1 MKTEVST
8 KKLLEA
14 LLHSYIE
21 THDLG
26 HIYNGDGTL
35 LTTLDE
41 ATKFVDGLKEEL
53 TSPKKGGFYKVP
65 CSWEV
70 YGSTVVEAESWDE
83 AISIAESAD
92 CPLPVETSYVEDSF
106 RIDEELVDSFR
117 DENNP

>member
-70 YGSTVVEAESWDE
+70 YGTTVVEAESWEE
-83 AISIAESAD
+83 AISKSEDA
-92 CPLPVETSYVEDSF
+92 PLPSDGSYIEGSF
-106 RIDEELVDSFR
+106 RIDEELVEYEKEKELKS
-117 DENNP
+117 

>member
-26 HIYNGDGTL
+26 QIYNGDGTL

-41 ATKFVDGLKEEL
+41 ATKFVDGLK
-53 TSPKKGGFYKVP
+53 TGPKFYKVP
-65 CSWEV
+65 CLWEV
-70 YGSTVVEAESWDE
+70 YGFTVVEAESWDE
-83 AISIAESAD
+83 AIITAEES
-92 CPLPVETSYVEDSF
+92 PLPIDSTYIEDSF
-106 RIDEELVDSFR
+106 RIDHSLVEEEKEKEKELNYD
-117 DENNP
+117 